1 MENKELILEFLSYP
15 LDSGDEIF
23 DRFAALP
30 NAIAKKG
37 EKTFERFVYVPGN
50 RKDRV
55 LLVAHI
61 DTVWDK
67 DYQKFGNNKPHN
79 HSVVFENGIFFSG
92 EEMCGIGADDR
103 AGCAMLWK
111 LKDSGHSILILDGE
125 EDGKRGAWFLKQ
137 KNLPLYKE
145 INRHSFM
152 LELDHEST
160 DHVSFNQVDNTVK
173 FKNFFKSATG
183 FKERGLSGG
192 CDLQVL
198 CTSICGANVG
208 IGYNNFHTS
217 KEVLILEEWENT
229 FGKLEDFLSQ
239 KQPKFKAPFV
249 KRTKKRTR
257 AFVSRLVRRLGLK
270 K

>member
-37 EKTFERFVYVPGN
+37 GKPFERFVYVPGN

-79 HSVVFENGIFFSG
+79 HRVVFENGIFSSG
-92 EEMCGIGADDR
+92 EETCGIGADDR

-111 LKDSGHSILILDGE
+111 LKDSGHSILILD
-125 EDGKRGAWFLKQ
+125 
-137 KNLPLYKE
+137 
-145 INRHSFM
+145 
-152 LELDHEST
+152 
-160 DHVSFNQVDNTVK
+160 
-173 FKNFFKSATG
+173 
-183 FKERGLSGG
+183 
-192 CDLQVL
+192 
-198 CTSICGANVG
+198 
-208 IGYNNFHTS
+208 
-217 KEVLILEEWENT
+217 
-229 FGKLEDFLSQ
+229 
-239 KQPKFKAPFV
+239 
-249 KRTKKRTR
+249 
-257 AFVSRLVRRLGLK
+257 
-270 K
+270 